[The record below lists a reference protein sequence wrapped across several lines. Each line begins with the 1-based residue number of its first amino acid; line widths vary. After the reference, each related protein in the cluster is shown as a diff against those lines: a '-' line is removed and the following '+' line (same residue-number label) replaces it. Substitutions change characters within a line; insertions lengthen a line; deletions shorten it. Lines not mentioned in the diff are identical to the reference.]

1 MNGRSERV
9 GHPNAEAGLAI
20 AAVIDP
26 DVANFAIR
34 RPVIIQLIGHLHVIF
49 LRVGF
54 IVVAAD
60 PFRAAGIDIV
70 QLCTPVAEDKSGP
83 RVAAVNFVIIFAGVV
98 RVAGVLIAIA
108 SGDIEAVVETVLRVQ
123 VRLVDGAAVVA
134 LNGKSGVRN
143 RFDVAFQRQLMVSS
157 WPLPTTS
164 E

>member
-9 GHPNAEAGLAI
+9 SHPNAEAGLAI

-60 PFRAAGIDIV
+60 PSELRA
-70 QLCTPVAEDKSGP
+70 
-83 RVAAVNFVIIFAGVV
+83 
-98 RVAGVLIAIA
+98 
-108 SGDIEAVVETVLRVQ
+108 
-123 VRLVDGAAVVA
+123 
-134 LNGKSGVRN
+134 
-143 RFDVAFQRQLMVSS
+143 
-157 WPLPTTS
+157 
-164 E
+164 

>member
-9 GHPNAEAGLAI
+9 GHPNAEAGLTI
-20 AAVIDP
+20 AAVVHP
-26 DVANFAIR
+26 DVANFTIR

-83 RVAAVNFVIIFAGVV
+83 RVAAVSACRGV
-98 RVAGVLIAIA
+98 A
-108 SGDIEAVVETVLRVQ
+108 
-123 VRLVDGAAVVA
+123 
-134 LNGKSGVRN
+134 
-143 RFDVAFQRQLMVSS
+143 
-157 WPLPTTS
+157 
-164 E
+164 

>member
-9 GHPNAEAGLAI
+9 SHPNAEAGLTI

-60 PFRAAGIDIV
+60 PSELRA
-70 QLCTPVAEDKSGP
+70 
-83 RVAAVNFVIIFAGVV
+83 
-98 RVAGVLIAIA
+98 
-108 SGDIEAVVETVLRVQ
+108 
-123 VRLVDGAAVVA
+123 
-134 LNGKSGVRN
+134 
-143 RFDVAFQRQLMVSS
+143 
-157 WPLPTTS
+157 
-164 E
+164 